1 MSNEI
6 NIDDLLGDDN
16 LTPPSHG
23 KEEPKQSSYSKP
35 AYNGNYKKNENKVN
49 MYDVEFIEPKD
60 IDTSIFEKDGKSFMV
75 IAHDAPEE
83 VVEKIL
89 KVVKKLHSDGFIFRH
104 DGNATDTVQN
114 KILEI
119 YGDSNVESYI
129 PFKKYNEDIEKPIS
143 PNGYEAPFRYASK
156 LYGGSYNEKL
166 SKGAK
171 AVYASKVHALLG
183 KDSNSPIDFLLC
195 YSASGDETYPPYK
208 KGGPKIDYSKLNNT
222 GFYLRVT
229 DATSINVY
237 NFKNSDSIKNLV
249 ELIK

>member
-35 AYNGNYKKNENKVN
+35 SYNGNYKKNENKVN

-183 KDSNSPIDFLLC
+183 KDSNNPIDFFIML
-195 YSASGDETYPPYK
+195 
-208 KGGPKIDYSKLNNT
+208 
-222 GFYLRVT
+222 
-229 DATSINVY
+229 
-237 NFKNSDSIKNLV
+237 
-249 ELIK
+249 

>member
-1 MSNEI
+1 MSLDF
-6 NIDDLLGDDN
+6 DDLLDN
-16 LTPPSHG
+16 STKPTHESAG
-23 KEEPKQSSYSKP
+23 EETS
-35 AYNGNYKKNENKVN
+35 YKKEGDKKDSVN

-60 IDTSIFEKDGKSFMV
+60 IDTDTFEKKGRSFMV
-75 IAHDAPEE
+75 ETHNAPED
-83 VVEKIL
+83 VVERII
-89 KVVKKLHSDGFIFRH
+89 KVASKLISDGFKFRH
-104 DGNATDTVQN
+104 DGNADDEVQN
-114 KILEI
+114 KILTMCEEKD
-119 YGDSNVESYI
+119 YESYI

-183 KDSNSPIDFLLC
+183 KDSNNPIDFLLC

-237 NFKNSDSIKNLV
+237 NFKNNDSIKNLV